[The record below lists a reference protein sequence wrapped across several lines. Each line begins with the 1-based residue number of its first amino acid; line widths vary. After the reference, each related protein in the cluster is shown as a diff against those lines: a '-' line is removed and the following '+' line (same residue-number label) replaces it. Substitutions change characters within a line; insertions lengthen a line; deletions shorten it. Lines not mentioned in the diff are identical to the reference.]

1 MRESG
6 RGQNEFSQNQN
17 RINFFGRARFGH
29 NYRNRIR
36 LYEGHLSINRQM
48 TFFATVIAANR
59 DKYAR

>member
-6 RGQNEFSQNQN
+6 RGQNGFSQNQN
-17 RINFFGRARFGH
+17 RIIFFGRARFGH

-36 LYEGHLSINRQM
+36 FYEGHLSINRQM